1 MTGRGCT
8 YQPYFLDS
16 WLFMTDDS
24 IRTNGY
30 SDTLYYDAL
39 GRNIRTVIAEGYLR
53 RATFYYGPCAT

>member
-1 MTGRGCT
+1 
-8 YQPYFLDS
+8 
-16 WLFMTDDS
+16 MTDDS